1 VEVKN
6 SSRWAEFS
14 GGTVGWDVGLN
25 TTGVQHIHL
34 LQDYARAYH
43 RAARS
48 VFEAFRQT
56 EESNRQ
62 EMDAHSIAFLYRHA
76 LEVYLKT
83 IIVWGEG
90 LQILRGS
97 PPKPRKQTF
106 KDHDLAKLLP
116 GVKDIFSL
124 IDCSGIWNVPM
135 YQSFTDI
142 ERVAQAVNEFPH
154 DGFRYPIGHAGETE
168 LLPCGVSFNV
178 IVFAEK
184 LDGLLDVLEAAATCT
199 WDTYQ
204 IEARTHIL

>member
-1 VEVKN
+1 VEVKKL
-6 SSRWAEFS
+6 SRWAEFS

-25 TTGVQHIHL
+25 TTGAQHIHL

-62 EMDAHSIAFLYRHA
+62 EMDAHPIAFLYRHA

-116 GVKDIFSL
+116 GVKDIFCL
-124 IDCSGIWNVPM
+124 IDCSSIWNVPM
-135 YQSFTDI
+135 FQSFTDI
-142 ERVAQAVNEFPH
+142 ERVVQAVNEFPH
-154 DGFRYPIGHAGETE
+154 DAFRYPVGHAGKKE
-168 LLPCGVSFNV
+168 LLPRGVSFNV

-184 LDGLLDVLEAAATCT
+184 LDGLLDLLEAAATCT

-204 IEARTHIL
+204 TAARTPIP